1 MFLFPQ
7 DDICPISETTLEK
20 VDSCPRNN
28 VTIMERSKRKNC
40 AKYEPCKGQPLV
52 YHCVRHENNL
62 VEVCAP
68 VETITG
74 KHKVILIIVY
84 NALQK

>member
-28 VTIMERSKRKNC
+28 VTIMERSERKNC
-40 AKYEPCKGQPLV
+40 AKYEPCKGDPLV
-52 YHCVRHENNL
+52 YHCVRHENNF

-68 VETITG
+68 EETITG
-74 KHKVILIIVY
+74 KHRAIQIIVY
-84 NALQK
+84 NAL